1 MSTQTDL
8 QEIREEAARFMR
20 DHYDLDE
27 VGDGKGTVRFRRGG
41 KTVLTLTEQNERI
54 DFLVIFGKTERE
66 GFESARDR
74 FPPRIQEIYDASR
87 TYHDGKWVFFPVVE
101 MSMLEEVKQVIF
113 MKKKPNRTELPKA

>member
-1 MSTQTDL
+1 MSTQTEL

-27 VGDGKGTVRFRRGG
+27 VNDGKGTVRFRRGG

-54 DFLVIFGKTERE
+54 GFLIIFGEKERA

-74 FPPRIQEIYDASR
+74 FSPRIMKIYDESR
-87 TYHDGKWVFFPVVE
+87 TYHDGKWVFFPVAE
-101 MSMLEEVKQVIF
+101 MSMLEEVKQVIVV
-113 MKKKPNRTELPKA
+113 KKKPNRKGISKA

>member
-1 MSTQTDL
+1 MSTQTEL
-8 QEIREEAARFMR
+8 QEIREETMRFMR

-54 DFLVIFGKTERE
+54 DFLVIFGEKERE
-66 GFESARDR
+66 GFESTRNR
-74 FPPRIQEIYDASR
+74 FSPRIMKIYDASR
-87 TYHDGKWVFFPVVE
+87 TYHDGKWVFFPVAE

-113 MKKKPNRTELPKA
+113 MKKKPNRKALPKA